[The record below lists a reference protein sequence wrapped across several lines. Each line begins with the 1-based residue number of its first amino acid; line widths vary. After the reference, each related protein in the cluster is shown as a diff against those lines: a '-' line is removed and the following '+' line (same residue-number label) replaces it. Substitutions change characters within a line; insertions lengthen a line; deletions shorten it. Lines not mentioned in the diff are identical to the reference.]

1 MYDEYGFKND
11 GETNVENRNSFN
23 YGEYRSDIEKDDFDR
38 QTKLKYEEMASKSV
52 KRGKKALAIAFF
64 VMAAICIVTSVFFYF
79 LNVLDD
85 ETGEPVWAGLLI
97 IGGVWVLVAVI
108 VLIFAKPLS
117 YDKMKKT
124 SEKYGGFISYDYA
137 AFEMKAKMEVLENRV
152 KELEDEVAE
161 LKNKL

>member
-1 MYDEYGFKND
+1 M
-11 GETNVENRNSFN
+11 
-23 YGEYRSDIEKDDFDR
+23 
-38 QTKLKYEEMASKSV
+38 
-52 KRGKKALAIAFF
+52 
-64 VMAAICIVTSVFFYF
+64 
-79 LNVLDD
+79 LDD